1 MSTEQDATAWAQ
13 AHQASFE
20 IDPLIEMRGAEKIQ
34 VGFTLDLYA
43 LLPLES
49 GPGPER
55 RQSGAAVWEQLRTI
69 LESVLPQE
77 GGSAARLEIEPR
89 RTAAVLRPENQMQP
103 EVTLRARIFHAED
116 LWKAV
121 TPGDRAALE
130 AFSKKLVAVGLKA
143 GHW

>member
-1 MSTEQDATAWAQ
+1 MSAEQDTTGWAE
-13 AHQASFE
+13 AHQACFE

-34 VGFTLDLYA
+34 VGFTLELYA
-43 LLPLES
+43 RLPMEG

-55 RQSGAAVWEQLRTI
+55 RQSGAAVWERLRTI
-69 LESVLPQE
+69 LESVLPRE
-77 GGSAARLEIEPR
+77 GGSARLEIEPR
-89 RTAAVLRPENQMQP
+89 RMAAVLRPESQMEP
-103 EVTLRARIFHAED
+103 EVTLRARIFHADD

-121 TPGDRAALE
+121 TPGDRAGLE